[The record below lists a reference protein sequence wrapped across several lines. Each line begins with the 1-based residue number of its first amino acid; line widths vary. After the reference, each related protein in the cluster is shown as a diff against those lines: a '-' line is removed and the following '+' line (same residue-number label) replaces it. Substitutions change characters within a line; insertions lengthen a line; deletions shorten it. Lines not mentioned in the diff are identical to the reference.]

1 MKLKESLEKIFI
13 DLSKDEELLR
23 LLHYIPKNALDNPLD
38 KSKKDIL
45 SRDDEKKDE
54 IIKKIL
60 NPSDKT
66 YDLVLDSKMS
76 RICFYT
82 GTRKPQESRN
92 NYTGRQQDN
101 PYSSDQIYNF
111 DIYVH
116 VDIDIMDFRMTWICD
131 RLNELLLLN
140 RITDVGE
147 FIFAFSSP
155 IANTPKGFI
164 GYKMAYTTTSLQESP
179 KRVHK

>member
-1 MKLKESLEKIFI
+1 MKLKESLEKIYI
-13 DLSKDEELLR
+13 ELSKDEELLR
-23 LLHYIPKNALDNPLD
+23 LLHYVPKNALDNPLD

-45 SRDDEKKDE
+45 SRDDKYT
-54 IIKKIL
+54 IISKIL
-60 NPSDKT
+60 LPSDKT

-82 GTRKPQESRN
+82 GTRKPQTSQN
-92 NYTGRQQDN
+92 KFAGRLQDN
-101 PYSSDQIYNF
+101 PYASDQVYNF
-111 DIYVH
+111 DVYVH
-116 VDIDIMDFRMTWICD
+116 VDIDIVDFRMTWICD

-140 RITDVGE
+140 PITDVGD
-147 FIFAFSSP
+147 FILAFGSP

-164 GYKMAYTTTSLQESP
+164 GYKMAYTATSLQESP